1 MESNNSIGLI
11 TSYGKPVKY
20 AKKKKRNILY
30 ARKVGAGNDKRES
43 IKNN

>member
-11 TSYGKPVKY
+11 TSYGNHVKY
-20 AKKKKRNILY
+20 AKKKKRNIRY
-30 ARKVGAGNDKRES
+30 ARKVGVENDKRQG